1 VLFNSLEYWC
11 FLPLVLL
18 ADGLLGRHWQAR
30 KLLLLAASYA
40 FYMAWSAPFVL
51 LLLGSTLLDHAASRR
66 IASSHR
72 AATRRGWLLASVVG
86 NLGVLAFFKYGA
98 FLFSNLS
105 WLIFRDAAVPPL
117 LRDVIL
123 PMGISFYTFQSM
135 SYTIDVYRRAR
146 PPARSLLDLA
156 LYVSFFP
163 QLVAGPIVRAGT
175 FLPQLESPRRPTHE
189 DRLAA
194 LDPIFRG
201 LAKKMILADGLSVY
215 VDAVYGNPAGY
226 GAWNHWLALY
236 AYAFQIYFDFSG
248 YSDIAI
254 GSARLLGFRIPDN
267 FRLPYLARGPADF
280 WRRWH
285 ISLSTWLRDYLYI
298 PLGGSRGS
306 RLATLRNLL
315 VTMLLG
321 GLWHGA
327 AWGFVAWGAYHGV
340 WLVLHRMAFRERPGL
355 RVPAWISLPLT
366 FHSVCIGWVFF
377 RAASWAD
384 ATVVLRQLLD
394 FDAAFVTPPPLFAVL
409 LPLAFA
415 SHAVAAVP
423 ALRIAWSRRA
433 PDVRGLGYAAVV
445 ATIFLLAPET
455 TPFIYFQF

>member
-1 VLFNSLEYWC
+1 PSLV
-11 FLPLVLL
+11 VLL
-18 ADGLLGRHWQAR
+18 W
-30 KLLLLAASYA
+30 
-40 FYMAWSAPFVL
+40 F
-51 LLLGSTLLDHAASRR
+51 STLLDHVAARR
-66 IASSHR
+66 NHPAGDGGRRRAWLVAS
-72 AATRRGWLLASVVG
+72 AAG
-86 NLGVLAFFKYGA
+86 NLSVLAFFKYGA
-98 FLFSNLS
+98 FLATNLS
-105 WLIFRDAAVPPL
+105 SAVGGDGAVPSVFRDLV
-117 LRDVIL
+117 L

-135 SYTIDVYRRAR
+135 SYTIDVYRRVR
-146 PPARSLLDLA
+146 GPARSFVDLA

-163 QLVAGPIVRAGT
+163 QLVAGPIVRAET

-201 LAKKMILADGLSVY
+201 LTKKLILADGLAVY
-215 VDAVYGNPAGY
+215 VDAVYADPAAF

-248 YSDIAI
+248 YTDIAI

-298 PLGGSRGS
+298 SLGGSRGS
-306 RLATLRNLL
+306 RAKTLRNLL

-340 WLVLHRMAFRERPGL
+340 WLVLHRLVFREGRGFP
-355 RVPAWISLPLT
+355 VPAWLSLPLT
-366 FHSVCIGWVFF
+366 FHAVCLGWVLF
-377 RAASWAD
+377 RAESLTD
-384 ATVVLRQLLD
+384 AGIVFRQLVD
-394 FDAAFVTPPPLFAVL
+394 FDAPFVALPPLVAL
-409 LPLAFA
+409 LLAASFA
-415 SHAVAAVP
+415 SHAAG
-423 ALRIAWSRRA
+423 ALAPLRRAWEQRA
-433 PDVRGLGYAAVV
+433 PDARGLVYAAVIV
-445 ATIFLLAPET
+445 ALFVLAPDA